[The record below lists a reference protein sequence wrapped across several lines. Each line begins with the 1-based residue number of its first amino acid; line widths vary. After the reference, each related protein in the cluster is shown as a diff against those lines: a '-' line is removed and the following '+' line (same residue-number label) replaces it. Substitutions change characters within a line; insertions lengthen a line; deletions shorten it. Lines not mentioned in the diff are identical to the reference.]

1 MADYSLG
8 NKVTESVS
16 LDNLIKA
23 DEAMHKNSSSQN
35 NSNGAKNDANDAKK
49 KQSTNE
55 KVSKAYQKAK
65 IAEANVY
72 SNINT
77 TMAILDK
84 LPAFADV
91 ITDVLSTNSLS
102 FTISPMYYLLK
113 LLKVIGVTEKDLQNF
128 LVDLLVVVLPEVEI
142 GVKAALL
149 SNIKSTIS
157 CSSDPRIPN
166 QLRQQLYESYAV
178 DLKYQFSTYTGQIS
192 ETSERGILI
201 DVDSIDPEGMLAY
214 SPYSKEGKDEY
225 FGVIDGDTDITSYS
239 NGSSRLTTTGNVSKT
254 KSKWELA
261 RAEDKDA
268 FLWFVLHVARFA
280 APLEAVFSGNNVT
293 ICGNKYFDST
303 AKYNNSIS
311 GYSSSIFSPLK
322 LVITSSTAS
331 SSISVGTTIV
341 DKNARQSEISL
352 CYSTE
357 LNEDETR
364 VVRNNFIPVSSNY
377 GSADWYV
384 DTSDYYSYNLGY
396 KKSKP
401 KTIYDYEK
409 QKAICNIQFMQPTDY
424 STTYIGGS
432 TQKFR
437 FTILPKPYVYLPY
450 LDESIWNSKRILFDA
465 DGNPDKNGKFSLP
478 TEKKNTSGTPYVRN
492 TFISPFSESLG
503 VKKALED
510 SSFDN
515 NLGKTIDAI
524 SNNTWDNDHKND
536 INYVKEQIISGYS
549 ASVIEAM
556 ILVIQSTEK
565 QETNKDIINVY
576 EKCIAVL
583 KECFNKKLSQE
594 GNNTNDFKEY
604 TKIRVGED
612 SDKCAL
618 WINKKTGEYHLGSWK
633 SPYIKNGDYA
643 KHLQQCY
650 NGLTIY
656 EFNYDFIM
664 GMRLFSPKVV
674 VARLLK
680 ALTNWRTSVGASF
693 SITKDQNKYDYA
705 GNKQAILSI
714 VREIV
719 ESDDEEI
726 DDCFFNF
733 DNTKEA
739 EMLDEAEE
747 KRYHQQPYLNDKNS
761 TIDLTDAFEILNQY
775 SETATKEE
783 QKTIISNT
791 ISAATAKV
799 NTNRN
804 VYAKQDSKNIKFNF
818 LTNMLTEL
826 TAILIESILT
836 PKVMLLLAVNKEI
849 MGTGGE
855 TFNSK
860 ELMLAMKGVI
870 RAVIKE
876 IKELIM
882 KKILDYILDYLGP
895 LAAELLAKYSA
906 EQFAVYQ
913 AILKDLL
920 NLFRTGKMLY
930 NQINSALSSFF
941 AQFKSKSSGTDYD
954 LPTVLDNV
962 DYADIIKTNDND
974 TEKPVSSNN
983 C

>member
-102 FTISPMYYLLK
+102 FTISPMYYLLQ
-113 LLKVIGVTEKDLQNF
+113 LLKVIGVTEKDLQDF

-322 LVITSSTAS
+322 LVINSSTGS
-331 SSISVGTTIV
+331 SSISVGTTIK

-478 TEKKNTSGTPYVRN
+478 TEKMTKDGLPYVRN
-492 TFISPFSESLG
+492 PFVSPFTEPMAVNKELSRT
-503 VKKALED
+503 D
-510 SSFDN
+510 FDN
-515 NLGKTIDAI
+515 DLSKVTTAI
-524 SNNTWDNDHKND
+524 LNDSWDTGHQKDL
-536 INYVKEQIISGYS
+536 NYVEEQIVSGYS
-549 ASVIEAM
+549 ASTIEAM
-556 ILVIQSTEK
+556 ILVVQGGK
-565 QETNKDIINVY
+565 QEKTDADTINLYNKYISI
-576 EKCIAVL
+576 L
-583 KECFNKKLSQE
+583 KECFNKKVALE
-594 GNNTNDFKEY
+594 GNNVDSGT
-604 TKIRVGED
+604 TKLKVGDEGD
-612 SDKCAL
+612 DCAL
-618 WINKKTGEYHLGSWK
+618 YINKKTGESYLGSWK
-633 SPYIKNGDYA
+633 DPSIRNVDYT

-674 VARLLK
+674 IARLFE
-680 ALTNWRTSVGASF
+680 ALTNYRASVGVSF
-693 SITKDQNKYDYA
+693 NISKDQNKYEYN

-714 VREIV
+714 VREII
-719 ESDDEEI
+719 ESDDEEL
-726 DDCFFNF
+726 DDCFFSF
-733 DNTKEA
+733 DNSKEA

-761 TIDLTDAFEILNQY
+761 TVDLSDVYEILNQY

-783 QKTIISNT
+783 QKTIISNA

-799 NTNRN
+799 SSNRN
-804 VYAKQDSKNIKFNF
+804 VYAKQDSTQIKFNF
-818 LTNMLTEL
+818 LTNMLSEL
-826 TAILIESILT
+826 TAILVESILT
-836 PKVMLLLAVNKEI
+836 PKVLLLLTVNKQI
-849 MGTGGE
+849 MGDGGE
-855 TFNSK
+855 TFNTRDLMYAMRGVITAVVK
-860 ELMLAMKGVI
+860 EL
-870 RAVIKE
+870 RD
-876 IKELIM
+876 LIM

-895 LAAELLAKYSA
+895 LAAELLAKYTL
-906 EQFAVYQ
+906 EQYTVYQ
-913 AILKDLL
+913 NILKDLL
-920 NLFRTGKMLY
+920 NLFRTGKMVY
-930 NQINSALSSFF
+930 NQVSSELSSFF
-941 AQFKSKSSGTDYD
+941 AQFKNNSAGSNYD

-962 DYADIIKTNDND
+962 DYADIIKTNNND
-974 TEKPVSSNN
+974 TEKPASNSN